1 MPIKEFIAVA
11 AALMASIIAIHPT
24 HPLEAVREIQAKIL
38 RDVGRTDN
46 WLPRYF
52 SSRASPTLRPQPSG
66 RASTHLFR
74 VPLLPLTEQII

>member
-11 AALMASIIAIHPT
+11 AALMASIIATHPT

-46 WLPRYF
+46 WYDCRQAMFGGCRFYY
-52 SSRASPTLRPQPSG
+52 PSG
-66 RASTHLFR
+66 SHSPRKLFPR
-74 VPLLPLTEQII
+74 RLKTVPRT